1 MTLSD
6 PRVDASWQALRMV
19 IDPELGVN
27 IVRLGL
33 VFDVVIR
40 DDIVHITHTLTTRGC
55 PMEHVI
61 RQGIGEA
68 MQTVEGVA
76 RFETHL
82 VWDPA
87 WHPGMIEQDVFQ
99 A

>member
-1 MTLSD
+1 
-6 PRVDASWQALRMV
+6 
-19 IDPELGVN
+19 
-27 IVRLGL
+27 
-33 VFDVVIR
+33 
-40 DDIVHITHTLTTRGC
+40 
-55 PMEHVI
+55 MEHVI

-68 MQTVEGVA
+68 MQTVEGISG
-76 RFETHL
+76 FETHL